1 MRARWLGAV
10 LVSVFAA
17 APAAAGTLQGK
28 VAVVEKDGRPA
39 QDLGEAVVW
48 VEGPKARVRASSAT
62 VNMKGKAFMPR
73 VAVVAVGGSVE
84 FPNLDS
90 IFHNVFSV
98 SGENSFDLQ
107 LYKKPKSA
115 SKLFEHPGIVRIYCN
130 IHPQMSGFVLVR
142 DNPFSGARGAATARW
157 SFPTAGSWIVS
168 CGTACT
174 RSTRRRSSTTGAR
187 GSSRP
192 SARTVAVPRR
202 RCPSSPRTRSRPR
215 GSSIPPTRSSRTH
228 ALRDPP
234 GECRFETGACSDRR
248 RTARCATATRSF

>member
-17 APAAAGTLQGK
+17 APAAAGTLQGR

-62 VNMKGKAFMPR
+62 VNMKSKAFVPR
-73 VAVVAVGGSVE
+73 VSVVAVGGSVE

-98 SGENSFDLQ
+98 SGENRFDLQ

-142 DNPFSGARGAATARW
+142 DNPFWTRVGPDGGFSIAEVPAGTWVLKAWHERAGESAQTVQVQETGTATA
-157 SFPTAGSWIVS
+157 SFTLDASKFKRAPHKNKFGKDYEAG
-168 CGTACT
+168 
-174 RSTRRRSSTTGAR
+174 
-187 GSSRP
+187 
-192 SARTVAVPRR
+192 
-202 RCPSSPRTRSRPR
+202 
-215 GSSIPPTRSSRTH
+215 
-228 ALRDPP
+228 
-234 GECRFETGACSDRR
+234 EKY
-248 RTARCATATRSF
+248 